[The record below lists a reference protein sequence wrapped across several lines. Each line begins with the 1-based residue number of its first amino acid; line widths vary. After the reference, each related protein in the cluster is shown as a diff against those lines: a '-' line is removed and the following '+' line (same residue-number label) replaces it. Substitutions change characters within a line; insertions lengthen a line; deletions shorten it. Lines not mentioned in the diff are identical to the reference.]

1 MMPKNIKL
9 NSAFLPKCTI
19 GVQIMQLNQQ
29 IKTALAARL
38 KRDMHIV
45 RGFSRSITQCT
56 FTQTH

>member
-38 KRDMHIV
+38 KRDMDV
-45 RGFSRSITQCT
+45 PLT
-56 FTQTH
+56 